1 MIRKAAVCILT
12 VMAAAAAVGALCYLL
27 WNNGAFL
34 PRWIVWESREL
45 CDRSGAY
52 EISLEH
58 KTVRVVYEDSVIWT
72 SPDGVKVQQA
82 LSCDIDNDHQDEL
95 ILLCWKIGRYGSRK
109 PFWVEKDEKK
119 WSQHIFVYE
128 YNRSE
133 IQPKWMSSYIGQDVV
148 NMAEN
153 GKDAPFTRLWLT
165 DSDQQVSSWFW
176 DSWGF
181 TKENTD
187 ISFVAF
193 GDLLAHE
200 PIYRY
205 GLLQDE
211 TFSFLFENFRE
222 IIAES
227 DIAVINQE
235 TPLTDNPAAY
245 SDYPRFGTPV
255 NIGQAIAAADFDA
268 VTCATNHALDQGA
281 DGVSFTKH
289 FFDSNHVTCLGIQSE
304 EETDDKPYEILT
316 RKGVRFALLNYTYGT
331 NGIPIPSENPSMVHL
346 LEDES
351 KIRNDIEKAG
361 LDADFVIVFVHWGTE
376 YSSQID
382 ASQQKWTQVFLES
395 KADVVIGTHPHVLQ
409 PYEMLTDDTGHQM
422 LVYYSIGN
430 FISAQPE
437 KSCIKGGMA
446 RFTIS
451 LTPSGYQISE
461 YSLQPLEITWQGKG
475 KYMVDYV
482 G

>member
-1 MIRKAAVCILT
+1 MIRKAAVFVLT
-12 VMAAAAAVGALCYLL
+12 VMAAAAAVGAVLYLL

-34 PRWIVWESREL
+34 PQWIAWESREL
-45 CDRSGAY
+45 CDQSGAY

-58 KTVRVVYEDSVIWT
+58 KTVRVVYEDRVIWT

-82 LSCDIDNDHQDEL
+82 LSCDIDNDNQDEL
-95 ILLCWKIGRYGSRK
+95 ILLCWKIGRYGRHK
-109 PFWVEKDEKK
+109 PFWVEKDENK

-128 YNRSE
+128 YNQSE
-133 IQPKWMSSYIGQDVV
+133 VRPKWMSSYIGQDVAH
-148 NMAEN
+148 MAEN

-165 DSDQQVSSWFW
+165 DSDQKVSSWVW

-181 TKENTD
+181 TKEDTD
-187 ISFVAF
+187 ISFAAF

-211 TFSFLFENFRE
+211 TFSFLFENFE
-222 IIAES
+222 DIIS
-227 DIAVINQE
+227 DSDVSIINQE
-235 TPLTDNPAAY
+235 TTLTDNPVMY
-245 SDYPRFGTPV
+245 SDYPRFATPV
-255 NIGQAIAAADFDA
+255 NIGQAIVAAGFDV

-281 DGVSFTKH
+281 DGVNFTKH
-289 FFDSNHVTCLGIQSE
+289 FFDTNHVTCLGIQSE

-331 NGIPIPSENPSMVHL
+331 NGIPIPAENPYMVHL
-346 LEDES
+346 LEDEN
-351 KIRNDIEKAG
+351 KIRNDIEKAR
-361 LDADFVIVFVHWGTE
+361 LDADFVIVFAHWGTE

-382 ASQQKWTQVFLES
+382 ASQQKWTQVFLDG
-395 KADVVIGTHPHVLQ
+395 KVDVVIGTHPHVLQ
-409 PYEMLTDDTGHQM
+409 PYEMLTDDTGHKM

-430 FISAQPE
+430 FISAQQE

-475 KYMVDYV
+475 KYMVDFA